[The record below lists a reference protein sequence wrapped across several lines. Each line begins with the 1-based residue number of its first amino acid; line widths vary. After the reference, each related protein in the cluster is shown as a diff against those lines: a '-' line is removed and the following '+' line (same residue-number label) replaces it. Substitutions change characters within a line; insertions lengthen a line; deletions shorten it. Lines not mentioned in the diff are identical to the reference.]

1 MTHMMSICE
10 EKVWVSMAYSCR
22 TNVFIE
28 LRHFMKNELIQL
40 KTKQIKQNI
49 FKSMGIYGFP

>member
-22 TNVFIE
+22 TNVFVE
-28 LRHFMKNELIQL
+28 LPHFMKNELIQL
-40 KTKQIKQNI
+40 KTKQIKQRI

>member
-28 LRHFMKNELIQL
+28 LPRFMKNELIQL